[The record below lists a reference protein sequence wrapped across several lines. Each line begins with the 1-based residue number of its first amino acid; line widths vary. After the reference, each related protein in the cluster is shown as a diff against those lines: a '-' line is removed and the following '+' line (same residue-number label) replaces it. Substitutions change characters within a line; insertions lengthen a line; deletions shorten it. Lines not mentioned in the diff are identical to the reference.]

1 MDIFSSSALHQY
13 KTPSLSKKKEI
24 QKVYHTKSSATSQEV
39 RNLKMTNSKT
49 LTRLKNI
56 KHEQDRLHL
65 DILRHQQRHFLVD
78 LSMLETRL
86 KSGQLRYEAQ
96 MRYIIT
102 LENSKPLVQSISH
115 ENIQLW
121 SRIQNFQLAA
131 ADQETANQKLREE
144 IEETKAMLTKCEMGI
159 EEMVGK
165 LE

>member
-1 MDIFSSSALHQY
+1 MKD
-13 KTPSLSKKKEI
+13 
-24 QKVYHTKSSATSQEV
+24 
-39 RNLKMTNSKT
+39 SKT
-49 LTRLKNI
+49 LIRLNKI

-86 KSGQLRYEAQ
+86 KSGRLRYDAQ

-102 LENSKPLVQSISH
+102 LENSQPLVQSMSH

-121 SRIQNFQLAA
+121 SRIQNLQLAA
-131 ADQETANQKLREE
+131 ADQETANQKLQEE
-144 IEETKAMLTKCEMGI
+144 IEETQAMLTKCEI
-159 EEMVGK
+159 EIGEMAGK